1 MSMKLGLQID
11 FELRKSVAT
20 Y

>member
-1 MSMKLGLQID
+1 MKLGLQID